1 LLRKTC
7 GCKRDEVTGYWRRL
21 HSEECHDQSP
31 HQYYSGA
38 KIKNNEMGK
47 GCGTGGGEV
56 YTGFWWGNLKESD
69 HLKGLGINSRM
80 ILNAIRRRRLG

>member
-47 GCGTGGGEV
+47 GCGTGGGGGV
-56 YTGFWWGNLKESD
+56 YRVLVGKPE
-69 HLKGLGINSRM
+69 GIRP
-80 ILNAIRRRRLG
+80 LERLRHKQ